1 MVMVLSI
8 ICYSKVWKNAKG
20 AFFHPYKEK
29 MAFSLHCENVHEKPS
44 GKNCFE
50 KKKVLSPLFIQV
62 CDKTLDK
69 FCQSQVSIKVRYTA
83 IQYIKLRMDTS
94 GIHFS
99 LFQNSFMAPK
109 N

>member
-29 MAFSLHCENVHEKPS
+29 MAFSLHYVNVHEKPS

-50 KKKVLSPLFIQV
+50 KKVLSTLFIQV
-62 CDKTLDK
+62 Y
-69 FCQSQVSIKVRYTA
+69 V
-83 IQYIKLRMDTS
+83 IKLWID
-94 GIHFS
+94 FVS
-99 LFQNSFMAPK
+99 LNYQ
-109 N
+109 